1 MDDLSDINFLAVIE
15 GQDYEKSLQ
24 KIVSRFLSYQRSPL
38 KHYFPS
44 KQTRL
49 SVSSKLCTQGFT
61 QLHFMPLKVLAII
74 EGVQKRLGKK
84 FTAEEIEQ
92 GILKDVLT
100 DDDYDLVRVVSLYFI
115 NN

>member
-1 MDDLSDINFLAVIE
+1 M
-15 GQDYEKSLQ
+15 
-24 KIVSRFLSYQRSPL
+24 
-38 KHYFPS
+38 
-44 KQTRL
+44 
-49 SVSSKLCTQGFT
+49 
-61 QLHFMPLKVLAII
+61 QLHFMPLEILAII

-100 DDDYDLVRVVSLYFI
+100 EDDYDLARVVGFYFI